1 MVDQFLLPI
10 PFKFLIMKN
19 KLIPSSLLFC
29 LKVIGVF
36 LLCQQCLV
44 AQTPATFNH
53 TMTFNDQTITVNFT
67 KFSVR
72 SPAFQILE
80 QQADGS
86 FTIIP
91 AGDVR
96 TYIGTVQGIPGTIA
110 CAVLRDGGRPVQ
122 ARVIF
127 EGGYEWVDDGGD
139 VTDFDADTLVTPR
152 FPALVVRDGGAG
164 NTFYSARVG
173 VDASGDMYAAAGNS
187 TVAAVEMAEFAIL
200 GNNLP
205 FIRDASITHQ
215 IEKLVIRAHVDSDPY
230 PNNSIANVWA
240 NDPTLATGTYD
251 MLCLAGGFNGPPSGS
266 GRIGDTNPYPFSLN
280 TVEMNGDFG
289 GITRHEIGH
298 IWDVGHNE
306 GGAPEGKTIST
317 SNELAKFSGPGLEK
331 LLRERDRKLAFLEV
345 LPTPTIPLPPRAV
358 DDVVLYEPGTGGN
371 ITINVLSNDN
381 DVNNDAISI
390 LSFDTQTLNGLTVTQ
405 SGNQLLIATPTSF
418 SAATDRFSY
427 RIQDATGRTSI
438 ANVHLKANIPN
449 DDLGYWTFEKSQ
461 KRVFDSGSRAN
472 HGVLINN
479 ASINANGELVLDG
492 NRDYVKALPEN
503 VVTNTITYSGWIYR
517 EGDQVAETGIMM
529 GNTTD
534 SFEGMVF
541 GFGNE
546 LAYRWNPSATFFDS
560 GLIIPN
566 QTWTFVAVVIAPTQ
580 ATLYMQPTGMAMQT
594 ATNIATHDPVQ
605 LREDFNIGANPDAA
619 PFDGNNPFFRGRL
632 DDLRIK
638 NRSLTAGEITILAA
652 RGLGAKDPTPYHG
665 EARANGTVT
674 LTWNPSAGA
683 TQQRL
688 YFSSNYADVR
698 DGAAT
703 ADRGIMAGNTF
714 TLNNLIGSYFWRIE
728 TTEATGTMATTDAG
742 CIWNFTATP
751 TNHSG
756 ICGGILEHCNDS
768 YEVAGIG
775 VVGNDIYSVG
785 TYGTP
790 EANYEYVQQNS
801 PACAIPLQCDA
812 GTDAGNRFPEDI
824 SSINGNLIV
833 AMGPAGVTSLNFST
847 QSTCNNWI
855 WNVEE
860 FTTGVAVLGTRL
872 FVAGG
877 EDLREINP
885 INGTI
890 INTWTNPN
898 NQTISRLTPGANG
911 ILYYTISTLTA
922 NGGIGS
928 FNPST
933 GTFSTLPAPAGTT
946 LERATGLTTDADGN
960 ILVAERGTGR
970 ILSVNP
976 ATGELTILVAG
987 LTDVTDVDRIG
998 STIYIADKGVHK
1010 ILRLTSCNPTDCPTD
1025 LLVTN
1030 TSMGNQQASNTI
1042 VTNGTINVTGDI
1054 TYQAGTSITL
1064 NPVFAA
1070 SAGSTFTAKIEACM
1084 NTLVREDL
1092 ELSQANIL
1100 IPVSLTIRPQLTE
1113 PHIFPNPFSQ
1123 LFTIEYELLTPNEVY
1138 IHVFD
1143 LRGRLI
1149 AEYLNTQQ
1157 QVTGLNTATISNE
1170 NWIDGM
1176 YLVRIQVGGK
1186 VWTKRIIKQE

>member
-1 MVDQFLLPI
+1 
-10 PFKFLIMKN
+10 MKN
-19 KLIPSSLLFC
+19 RSTSNTLWLSLKL
-29 LKVIGVF
+29 IGVF
-36 LLCQQCLV
+36 LLSYQSLV

-72 SPAFQILE
+72 SAGFQILE
-80 QQADGS
+80 QQANGS
-86 FTIIP
+86 FTSIP
-91 AGDVR
+91 SGDVR

-152 FPALVVRDGGAG
+152 FPALEVRAGGAG

-187 TVAAVEMAEFAIL
+187 TAAAVEMAEFAII

-215 IEKLVIRAHVDSDPY
+215 IEKLVIRAHVDADPY

-251 MLCLAGGFNGPPSGS
+251 MLCLAGGFMGPASGS
-266 GRIGDTNPYPFSLN
+266 GRIGDTAPYPFSLN

-317 SNELAKFSGPGLEK
+317 NNELAKFSGPALEK

-358 DDVVLYEPGTGGN
+358 DDVVPYEPGTGGN

-381 DVNNDAISI
+381 DVNNDVISI
-390 LSFDTQTLNGLTVTQ
+390 LSFDNQTLNGLTVTQ

-427 RIQDATGRTSI
+427 RIQDATGRTST

-461 KRVFDSGSRAN
+461 KRAFDSGSRAN
-472 HGVLINN
+472 HGVLLNN

-492 NRDYVKALPEN
+492 NRDYVKALPES

-517 EGDQVAETGIMM
+517 EGDQVEATGIMM

-534 SFEGMVF
+534 NFEGMVF

-546 LAYRWNPSATFFDS
+546 LAYRWNPSAFGFDS

-566 QTWTFVAVVIAPTQ
+566 QTWTFVAVVIEPTQ
-580 ATLYMQPTGMAMQT
+580 ATLYMQPTGMAMQS
-594 ATNIATHDPVQ
+594 ATNTATHDPVQ

-619 PFDGNNPFFRGRL
+619 PFDGNNPFFSGRL

-638 NRSLTAGEITILAA
+638 NRSLTAAEVAVLAN

-665 EARANGTVT
+665 EGRASGTVT
-674 LTWNPSAGA
+674 LSWNPSAGA

-688 YFSSNYADVR
+688 YFSSNYADVK
-698 DGAAT
+698 DGTAT
-703 ADRGIMAGNTF
+703 ADQGIMTGNTF
-714 TLNNLIGSYFWRIE
+714 TLNNLNGSYFWRIE
-728 TTEATGTMATTDAG
+728 TTETTGTAATTDAG
-742 CIWNFTATP
+742 CIWNFTATS

-756 ICGGILEHCNDS
+756 TCGGILEHCNDS

-790 EANYEYVQQNS
+790 EANYEYVQRNM

-824 SSINGNLIV
+824 TSINGNLIV
-833 AMGPAGVTSLNFST
+833 AMGPAGITALNFST
-847 QSTCNNWI
+847 QSTCNNWL
-855 WNVEE
+855 WNFEE
-860 FTTGVAVLGTRL
+860 FTTGVAVQGTRL

-877 EDLREINP
+877 VDIREINP
-885 INGTI
+885 TNGAI

-911 ILYYTISTLTA
+911 ILYYTISTLTP

-928 FNPST
+928 FNPAT

-946 LERATGLTTDADGN
+946 LARATGLTTDADGN

-970 ILSVNP
+970 VLSANTT
-976 ATGELTILVAG
+976 TGELTILVAG
-987 LTDVTDVDRIG
+987 LTDVTDVARIG
-998 STIYIADKGVHK
+998 STIYISDKGVHK

-1025 LLVTN
+1025 LLVNSTA
-1030 TSMGNQQASNTI
+1030 TGNQQASNTI
-1042 VTNGTINVTGDI
+1042 ITNGAVNVTGDI

-1064 NPVFAA
+1064 NPGFTAN
-1070 SAGSTFTAKIEACM
+1070 AGSTFTAKIDVCT
-1084 NTLVREDL
+1084 NSLVAEDL
-1092 ELSQANIL
+1092 ELRQADTS
-1100 IPVSLTIRPQLTE
+1100 IPISLTMRPQLVE
-1113 PHIFPNPFSQ
+1113 PLVFPNPFSQ
-1123 LFTIEYELLTPNEVY
+1123 SFSIEYELEVPSEVY

-1149 AEYLNTQQ
+1149 AESLNNPH
-1157 QVTGLNTATISNE
+1157 QVAGFNTLTIPSA

-1176 YLVRIQVGGK
+1176 YLVRIQVGDK
-1186 VWTKRIIKQE
+1186 VWTKRVVKQL